1 MISKDSTKLTL
12 IGEVEDT
19 IIYKNGFK
27 EVIKYKNTMLNN
39 FLVLVAALIK
49 RESQY
54 LGANYWAIGSGTE
67 DWDRPASFETLNLVI
82 TKGATA
88 AGNVLITLNSVQFQ
102 VPVSQGDSTQTVAN
116 KISQFSFSGWKVVL
130 EDSTTLKFTANEG
143 VTMSNHLFNGGTPT
157 VQGTLTTVIN
167 GRPFLPRPEATRT
180 DTKLVSEIFR
190 KPIQPSDMTFLDE
203 GNLPTET
210 PTNKIQI
217 SVTFEANEA
226 VGSWREFSIFGGN
239 ASSSTDS
246 GLAINKKNHPL
257 INKTNE
263 MIVERKIRFTFI

>member
-1 MISKDSTKLTL
+1 MVDKDNSKLTL

-19 IIYKNGFK
+19 IIYKDGRR
-27 EVIKYKNTMLNN
+27 EVLSYKNTMLNN

-67 DWDRPASFETLNLVI
+67 DWDRPPSFETINLNI
-82 TKGATA
+82 TKAATA
-88 AGNVLITLNSVQFQ
+88 TGNILITLNGVQFQ
-102 VPVSQGDSTQTVAN
+102 VPINQGDSIQTITT
-116 KISQFSFSGWKVVL
+116 KISQFAFNGWKVTL
-130 EDSTTLKFTANEG
+130 EDSTNVRFIANQG
-143 VTMSNHLFNGGTPT
+143 IVMNNHSFNGGTPT
-157 VQGTLTTVIN
+157 VQATLSVLVH
-167 GRPFLPRPEATRT
+167 GRPLLPRPEANRT
-180 DTKLVSEIFR
+180 ETKLVSEIFR
-190 KPIQPSDMTFLDE
+190 KPIQPSDMTFLDS

-226 VGSWREFSIFGGN
+226 IGSWREFSIFGGN
-239 ASSSTDS
+239 ASSTKDT
-246 GLAINKKNHPL
+246 GLAINKKNHAL

-263 MIVERKIRFTFI
+263 MVVERKIRFTFI

>member
-1 MISKDSTKLTL
+1 MDKDNSKLTL

-19 IIYKNGFK
+19 IIYKDGRK
-27 EVIKYKNTMLNN
+27 EVLKYKNTMLNN

-67 DWDRPASFETLNLVI
+67 DWDRPPSFETLNLVI
-82 TKGATA
+82 TKAATA
-88 AGNVLITLNSVQFQ
+88 TGNILITLNGVQFQ
-102 VPVSQGDSTQTVAN
+102 VPITQGDSIQTIAT
-116 KISQFSFSGWKVVL
+116 KISQFAFNGWKVTL
-130 EDSTTLKFTANEG
+130 ENSTTLKFIANEG
-143 VTMSNHLFNGGTPT
+143 KAMSNHSFNGGTPT
-157 VQGTLTTVIN
+157 VQATLTVVIN
-167 GRPFLPRPEATRT
+167 GRPFVPRPEATRT
-180 DTKLVSEIFR
+180 ETKLVSEIYR
-190 KPIQPSDMTFLDE
+190 KAIQPSNMTFLDE

-217 SVTFEANEA
+217 SVIFEANEA
-226 VGSWREFSIFGGN
+226 IGSWREFSIFGGN
-239 ASSSTDS
+239 ASTSKDT

-263 MIVERKIRFTFI
+263 MVVERKIRFTFI